1 MHLAIDSQFPEIRR
15 SVNTYLV
22 QATDRAPQLANSLI
36 RDALMSFLSRGHP
49 SSKTASTPTDD
60 QVQSWNKHSR
70 LSTLLLSVVSFGD
83 DVDLS
88 VRETTVVEHIVLAH
102 HGLLCSP
109 FFKIC
114 SATFI
119 RLTLLQVVQIVIPG
133 LTCVR
138 KPLSIRMRSS
148 ISILINCSTL
158 SWMLHVRNQRY
169 VGNIMCEVPGANFVQ
184 YGFPEAS
191 YSAVT
196 TLCFVSPA
204 SVLPRVVKQLQADL
218 NPASLNALSDF
229 DLGVWAT
236 PEGTTFV
243 DGWFLQQVLL
253 LH

>member
-1 MHLAIDSQFPEIRR
+1 
-15 SVNTYLV
+15 
-22 QATDRAPQLANSLI
+22 
-36 RDALMSFLSRGHP
+36 MSFLSRGHP

-70 LSTLLLSVVSFGD
+70 LSTLLLSIVSFGD

-88 VRETTVVEHIVLAH
+88 LRETAVVEHIILAH

-109 FFKIC
+109 FFLF
-114 SATFI
+114 SSTFI
-119 RLTLLQVVQIVIPG
+119 RLIPLQVVQIVIPG

-138 KPLSIRMRSS
+138 KPLSIHMSSS

-169 VGNIMCEVPGANFVQ
+169 VGIMCEVPGTNFVQ

-253 LH
+253 SP